1 MKRINVT
8 RLVML
13 GLSLWA
19 GAAAALGQSGSAAI
33 GLFEGHGDV
42 GTLLQPGSAEYEA
55 ATKTYTVGGSGE
67 NMWAKEDDF
76 HFIWRKV
83 TAKNSKN
90 LSLAADISIL
100 GSGGDNHRKAMLI
113 VRQNLNAD
121 SAYADAALHGNGLTS
136 LQFRETQGEAT
147 HEIESSISAP
157 KGLKLEKRGDRFYLW
172 THGGGRQWQFAGGST
187 KVELEPPFYVGIGV
201 CAHNKNAFQKAAFTN
216 VDLHMGKLAAEGRYS
231 TLQSIA
237 VASTDALVSYM
248 GQEPLQ
254 TAGWNLNGTSLL
266 FYTAG
271 KLQSV
276 PLKGGTPQVVTDGSV
291 MKPEPADAAKGPYSR
306 LSPDG
311 RQVAFLTFFKEKGG
325 KGNKQDVVLSVM
337 SVADKKTRVL
347 AKLVGG
353 PGTLSA
359 NPWSPDGKR
368 ITYVSYQDLK

>member
-1 MKRINVT
+1 MKRINAI
-8 RLVML
+8 RLATL
-13 GLSLWA
+13 CLTLRA
-19 GAAAALGQSGSAAI
+19 GATAAFWQSGSTAI
-33 GLFEGHGDV
+33 GLFEGHGDI
-42 GTLLQPGSAEYEA
+42 GTLLQPGSAEYDD
-55 ATKTYTVGGSGE
+55 TNKTYTVGSSGD

-76 HFIWRKV
+76 HFVWRKV
-83 TAKNSKN
+83 TAKN

-113 VRQNLNAD
+113 VRQSLDGN

-136 LQFRETQGEAT
+136 LQFRETQGEVT
-147 HEIESSISAP
+147 HEIESSVSAP

-172 THGGGRQWQFAGGST
+172 IRGGQQWQFAGGST

-216 VDLHMGKLAAEGRYS
+216 VDLHTGKLPAEGHYS

-237 VASTDALVSYM
+237 VASTDALVSYV

-254 TAGWNLNGTSLL
+254 TAGWNLDGTSLL

-271 KLQSV
+271 KLKSV
-276 PLKGGTPQVVTDGSV
+276 PLKGGTPEAVSDGSV
-291 MKPEPADAAKGPYSR
+291 VKPEPADAAKGPYSR
-306 LSPDG
+306 TSPDG
-311 RQVAFLTFFKEKGG
+311 RQVAFLTFSKEKGG
-325 KGNKQDVVLSVM
+325 KGNKQDMVLSVM
-337 SVADKKTRVL
+337 SIADKKTRVL